1 MVENIYVYVY
11 IYIYIVCVCIFTAT
25 WTQCLGQACAC
36 RHCWFCGIFFLAHN
50 IPENMKGRVKTLYS
64 KAPYGTN
71 RKNDASSEQ
80 REKWTLFILFPGSM
94 WTGLEDLI
102 SFLAGSLK
110 FLVCFSRHIS
120 VCHRIV
126 FLYILFTFID
136 IYVFSYGGNIND
148 SNIIRRDVSRLFCY
162 YKLFILSVMWSRI
175 VLFESGLGLV
185 INVNCKPL
193 KK

>member
-1 MVENIYVYVY
+1 MYQFTSPPKQNCLLFKIKWGSFFFSACTNLNIAS
-11 IYIYIVCVCIFTAT
+11 IIP
-25 WTQCLGQACAC
+25 LDPSSP
-36 RHCWFCGIFFLAHN
+36 GIFF
-50 IPENMKGRVKTLYS
+50 
-64 KAPYGTN
+64 
-71 RKNDASSEQ
+71 
-80 REKWTLFILFPGSM
+80 FFPM
-94 WTGLEDLI
+94 VNLLWY
-102 SFLAGSLK
+102 LK

>member
-25 WTQCLGQACAC
+25 WTQCRGQACAC

-110 FLVCFSRHIS
+110 FFVCLKWRSQFPLSQCNPSICSLLGFVNLTIFHAQGQAILCIS
-120 VCHRIV
+120 
-126 FLYILFTFID
+126 ID
-136 IYVFSYGGNIND
+136 PV
-148 SNIIRRDVSRLFCY
+148 VS
-162 YKLFILSVMWSRI
+162 
-175 VLFESGLGLV
+175 
-185 INVNCKPL
+185 
-193 KK
+193 